1 MTSINK
7 VILIGRLGR
16 DPEVR
21 VTTQG
26 DAICNLS
33 IATSERFEDKAGEMR
48 ETTEWHRVVLYRR
61 LAEIARDHLSKGDQI
76 YLEGSIKTRK
86 WQDKTGQD
94 RYTAEIEGKTMQMF
108 GGSRNN
114 DGVSRLTEPTVQ
126 SRNGDGQKPRPNPFV
141 RDDFEEVPF

>member
-16 DPEVR
+16 DPELR
-21 VTTQG
+21 VTPQG

-33 IATSERFEDKAGEMR
+33 IATSERFKDKAGEMR

-61 LAEIARDHLSKGDQI
+61 LAETARDHLSKGDQI
-76 YLEGSIKTRK
+76 YLEGTLKTRK

-94 RYTAEIEGKTMQMF
+94 RYTTEIEGKTMQMF
-108 GGSRNN
+108 GGSRSN
-114 DGVSRLTEPTVQ
+114 DGVSRLPEPTVQ
-126 SRNGDGQKPRPNPFV
+126 SRNGDGQNPKTNTSV
-141 RDDFEEVPF
+141 WDDFGEVPF